1 MAGVLEIF
9 IMFMKVMFSG
19 AGAIAAFLVF
29 CAMAYIAAIVIK
41 SALQAALQGAAE
53 LLIKWQREKDKN
65 KKEKKEKGKKG
76 KTA

>member
-29 CAMAYIAAIVIK
+29 CIMAYIAMIVIK
-41 SALQAALQGAAE
+41 SALQAAFQGAAE
-53 LLIKWQREKDKN
+53 LLIMWQQDKDKG
-65 KKEKKEKGKKG
+65 KKEKRKGKK
-76 KTA
+76 KHE